1 MAEKKDRLNETR
13 LNNNG
18 EEMRIIRYGGALD
31 IDVQFEDGTIVEHR
45 IYDAFL
51 KGNIRNPMSPSV
63 YGVGFIGTGKFKSN
77 DENGKLT
84 KSYVTWVHIHTRC
97 YDPKYHEKKPT
108 YENCIVCKEWN
119 NYQEYAK
126 WHNENYY
133 EVGNEKMTLDKDI
146 LCKGNKV
153 YSADTCVFVPQFIN
167 TLFIKSNKIRGKY
180 PLGVSK
186 YGNKFQAQLNKYNKK
201 IHLGTYDTIEE
212 AFLAYKKAK
221 EAYIK
226 EVAEKYKGKIPQKLY
241 DAMIAYEVEIDD

>member
-84 KSYVTWVHIHTRC
+84 GEELYVDGDAPNVSF
-97 YDPKYHEKKPT
+97 DLS
-108 YENCIVCKEWN
+108 
-119 NYQEYAK
+119 EY
-126 WHNENYY
+126 
-133 EVGNEKMTLDKDI
+133 
-146 LCKGNKV
+146 
-153 YSADTCVFVPQFIN
+153 P
-167 TLFIKSNKIRGKY
+167 
-180 PLGVSK
+180 
-186 YGNKFQAQLNKYNKK
+186 
-201 IHLGTYDTIEE
+201 
-212 AFLAYKKAK
+212 
-221 EAYIK
+221 
-226 EVAEKYKGKIPQKLY
+226 
-241 DAMIAYEVEIDD
+241 